1 MKKKI
6 DWLKVICLFGMGIVI
21 ISFIKICISK
31 TIHPTTNSEYSST
44 SVMITRFD
52 GRSGGTGVVM
62 SSTRS
67 ESKILTNAHV
77 CSLLNGGGIVRSDR
91 YKGIVKYFQVS
102 DVHDLCLITTSSNF
116 HVNTVLAD
124 VAPEPYDDA
133 IVSGHPHLLPN
144 IITRGHFSQKEI
156 VQVITGFRLC
166 TIEDVTGGE
175 NAEYCQSLGFVPLIK
190 SYEAQVV
197 SATIMPGSS
206 GSAVFNSNG
215 EIAGLVFAGSGE
227 FGYGMIVPYEYV
239 STFFDIELPSLKP
252 IFPNKDK
259 QKSGDGTKIN
269 WKNVCARP
277 AKYKIKKVCD
287 LVSRSLLLTN

>member
-1 MKKKI
+1 MKNKLVLSKSLSI
-6 DWLKVICLFGMGIVI
+6 AGVLLVFGLAV
-21 ISFIKICISK
+21 SVWISK
-31 TIHPTTNSEYSST
+31 TVRPTTNSEYSAT

-52 GRSGGTGVVM
+52 GRSGGTGVVT
-62 SSTRS
+62 SSSRS

-77 CSLLNGGGIVRSDR
+77 CSLLNAGGIVRSDR
-91 YKGIVKYFQVS
+91 YKGVVKYFQVS
-102 DVHDLCLITTSSNF
+102 DVHDLCLITVSSNF

-124 VAPEPYDDA
+124 TAPEPYDDA

-156 VQVITGFRLC
+156 VQVITGFRPC

-175 NAEYCQSLGFVPLIK
+175 NAEYCQTLGFVPLIK

-206 GSAVFNSNG
+206 GSAVYNSNG

-239 STFFDIELPSLKP
+239 STFFDIELPSIKA

-259 QKSGDGTKIN
+259 KKSSDGTKIN
-269 WKNVCARP
+269 WRNVCSHP
-277 AKYKIKKVCD
+277 SKVKIKKVCD